1 MTNLWTKLNFC
12 FLSLLGGKKGAI
24 QRCPKCKGSG
34 VYVKVHHIGPGF
46 VQKVQS
52 TCRACHGEGER
63 INPKLKCKKCSGE
76 KVQREQKMLEI
87 IIDKGMCFL
96 TFMCFW
102 TIFLLW
108 NGQNWF
114 TDIFFVYEEHIPWK
128 RTKSWESYFFRFSID
143 AVLTV

>member
-1 MTNLWTKLNFC
+1 MWHLVSNLRNKLNLI

-34 VYVKVHHIGPGF
+34 VYVKVHHLGPGF

-76 KVQREQKMLEI
+76 KVQREQKILEI
-87 IIDKGMCFL
+87 IIDKGMCF
-96 TFMCFW
+96 FISKV
-102 TIFLLW
+102 IFPHKDLYFCLS
-108 NGQNWF
+108 F
-114 TDIFFVYEEHIPWK
+114 TLYSSTYLKKCTQAWK
-128 RTKSWESYFFRFSID
+128 RFRIFSSC
-143 AVLTV
+143 